1 MEESDQ
7 DYGSI
12 NRKGLELVLDYNE
25 DRSSVRLEDN
35 HAQIHIE
42 TVGKLK
48 LMPFLEQLD
57 HHLKFFCILIYFLKP
72 FQKFPQ
78 KEANVG

>member
-57 HHLKFFCILIYFLKP
+57 HHFFAF
-72 FQKFPQ
+72 
-78 KEANVG
+78 